1 MYVCS
6 SSLEMTIRLS
16 TRIAQGAPGSPGSH
30 GGGSQVALGVLEGGR
45 GWIDCWK
52 SH

>member
-1 MYVCS
+1 MLSGFTYIQMYVCTHMYVCS

-30 GGGSQVALGVLEGGR
+30 GGGHR
-45 GWIDCWK
+45 
-52 SH
+52 